1 MAAVHE
7 PTARGR
13 AALLS
18 LELPPEAE
26 ELLLLLELELELEEF
41 DALEGLA
48 VRWPLTSVGDRI
60 STVV

>member
-1 MAAVHE
+1 MTAVHE

-48 VRWPLTSVGDRI
+48 VR
-60 STVV
+60 

>member
-1 MAAVHE
+1 M
-7 PTARGR
+7 
-13 AALLS
+13 S

-48 VRWPLTSVGDRI
+48 VR
-60 STVV
+60 